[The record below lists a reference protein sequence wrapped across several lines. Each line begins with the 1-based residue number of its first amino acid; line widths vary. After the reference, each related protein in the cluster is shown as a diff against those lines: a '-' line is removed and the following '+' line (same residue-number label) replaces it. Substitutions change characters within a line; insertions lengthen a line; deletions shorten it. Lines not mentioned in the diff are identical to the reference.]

1 MPPSSRSRYWVGWP
15 VSGRVWAARLGS
27 EGTGV
32 SAALSAPGAGEGS
45 ASRGR
50 AIQNRL
56 KAMAKA
62 HKA

>member
-1 MPPSSRSRYWVGWP
+1 MGGWP
-15 VSGRVWAARLGS
+15 VSGRVLGRKARPG
-27 EGTGV
+27 GTGV
-32 SAALSAPGAGEGS
+32 SAALSAPGAGEES

-62 HKA
+62 HRA